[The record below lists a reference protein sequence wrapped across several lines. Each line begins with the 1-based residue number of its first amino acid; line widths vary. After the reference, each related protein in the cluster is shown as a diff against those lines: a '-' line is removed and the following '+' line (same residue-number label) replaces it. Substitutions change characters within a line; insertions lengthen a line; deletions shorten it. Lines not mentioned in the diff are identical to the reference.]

1 MTSKARTTRSGGRKG
16 PTPPKTYDDFV
27 ARFPALSKAWEAMGA
42 AARDDGTLDDRECR
56 LVKLGLAIGAQRQG
70 AVQAAVRQALAAG
83 ISAEDVEQTAALAAS
98 TIGVPGAVAAW
109 SWIRAAL
116 KR

>member
-1 MTSKARTTRSGGRKG
+1 MPAKKAARRSPK
-16 PTPPKTYDDFV
+16 PPKTYDDFV
-27 ARFPALSKAWEAMGA
+27 ARFPALSNAWEAMGA
-42 AARDDGTLDDRECR
+42 AARDGGTLDDRECR

-70 AVQAAVRQALAAG
+70 AVQAAVRHAVAAG
-83 ISAEDVEQTAALAAS
+83 VTAEDIEQTAALAAS

-109 SWIRAAL
+109 SWIRDSL

>member
-1 MTSKARTTRSGGRKG
+1 MAIKSKKRKS
-16 PTPPKTYDDFV
+16 PKPPKTYDDFV
-27 ARFPALSKAWEAMGA
+27 ARFPELSRAWEAMGA
-42 AARDDGTLDDRECR
+42 AARSDGTLDDRECR

-70 AVQAAVRQALAAG
+70 AVQAAVRQAVAAG
-83 ISAEDVEQTAALAAS
+83 VTAEDIEQTAALAAS

-109 SWIRAAL
+109 SWIRASL